1 MPYFSR
7 SKLCIVAVRCIYKC
21 KIPILLITIVFIIL
35 SFARWLNRRP
45 LLTTVHSEPLA
56 TRRSCVLIPLWTPHC
71 TPLTSVSCVLSTLD
85 PALHVS
91 LVCSFHLGLLATR
104 RSRVVGP
111 LGTPRYTAV
120 SCVLFTR
127 EPALHVS
134 LICSLGL
141 LATCRFRVGI
151 NSSPDPS
158 LHAAGLEFQAQKYYR
173 YRDRIGPREFGL
185 LRFVYLL

>member
-1 MPYFSR
+1 MIKSSPTLDHCPLGTTRYTPV
-7 SKLCIVAVRCIYKC
+7 LCA
-21 KIPILLITIVFIIL
+21 
-35 SFARWLNRRP
+35 
-45 LLTTVHSEPLA
+45 H
-56 TRRSCVLIPLWTPHC
+56 
-71 TPLTSVSCVLSTLD
+71 STLD
-85 PALHVS
+85 PALHATDVS
-91 LVCSFHLGLLATR
+91 LVCSFHFGPRTTR
-104 RSRVVGP
+104 QSRVFFP
-111 LGTPRYTAV
+111 LGTPRYTPV
-120 SCVLFTR
+120 SCGRSTREPSLNASLGVLFTR